1 MTLRKQ
7 GYQKR
12 THILYYHCSHFNGHY
27 IRLDLLKEQVI
38 NGFNNLKSFIKTVLN
53 DYVIKIINKINKEKE
68 SKRYDVDTK
77 EYDLAKARKDELDN
91 LISKL
96 LDSYIKG
103 IMPNEAYE
111 NMMKKYKAEYD
122 ELSEKI
128 KRLEVKLSNNSSNC
142 ERISAK
148 QLNYILNIDEKE
160 LFNNDL
166 LKSIIKSIRISDIK
180 EEDKIIRN
188 THIEYYGIGELK
200 DFYEQDSNI
209 YKN

>member
-1 MTLRKQ
+1 
-7 GYQKR
+7 
-12 THILYYHCSHFNGHY
+12 
-27 IRLDLLKEQVI
+27 
-38 NGFNNLKSFIKTVLN
+38 
-53 DYVIKIINKINKEKE
+53 
-68 SKRYDVDTK
+68 
-77 EYDLAKARKDELDN
+77 
-91 LISKL
+91 
-96 LDSYIKG
+96 
-103 IMPNEAYE
+103 MPDEAYE

-160 LFNNDL
+160 LNNDL
-166 LKSIIKSIRISDIK
+166 LKSIIKTIRISDIK
-180 EEDKIIRN
+180 EENKIIRN